1 MTEAANTP
9 RDSRVEDTPVVAV
22 VILAA
27 GAIAR
32 KALLSDCPA
41 RFFGAGHFLRR
52 NIYKVMRN
60 ESKSSMPELPCACA
74 NLRRAARAATRIY
87 NQELRSIELELTQYT
102 LLMTLD
108 LMGKT
113 TQKALG
119 ELLAMDSTTLTR
131 TLSFLLERRWVG
143 ANPGKDRR
151 EKLLT
156 LTPAGRRKFQQAQ
169 PNWQRAQEKLRLSV
183 GKKTWQQMGQM
194 LTHIT
199 TAVEQI

>member
-1 MTEAANTP
+1 
-9 RDSRVEDTPVVAV
+9 
-22 VILAA
+22 
-27 GAIAR
+27 
-32 KALLSDCPA
+32 
-41 RFFGAGHFLRR
+41 
-52 NIYKVMRN
+52 
-60 ESKSSMPELPCACA
+60 MPELPCACA

-119 ELLAMDSTTLTR
+119 KLLAMDSTTLTR
-131 TLSFLLERRWVG
+131 TLSFLVKRRWVS
-143 ANPGKDRR
+143 ATPGEDRR

-169 PNWQRAQEKLRLSV
+169 PNWQRAQEKLRANV
-183 GKKTWQQMGQM
+183 GEKTWQQMGQM

-199 TAVEQI
+199 TAAEQI